1 MRPYN
6 LSNKLDC
13 FTKIMSAELSKL
25 KTNAFPFKCF
35 E

>member
-1 MRPYN
+1 MHPYN

-13 FTKIMSAELSKL
+13 FTKIISAELSKL
-25 KTNAFPFKCF
+25 KTKAFLFKCF